1 MKKASRIGVIVALF
15 LVALGSLF
23 YAISGRHSLESPKE
37 GSGIASTNA
46 SERSPAKGTA
56 RGPKDNAAHGSVAA
70 NPRVQEV
77 LAQVT
82 PFDDWMLR
90 WRRGEAQ
97 KTAFISEGTG
107 LARKRRA
114 ALKELIA
121 LDPKTALE
129 HAVPRGLRN
138 LLPEAV
144 QQELETQIDA
154 YGKYQL
160 LVACSEK
167 SSTYQRRTQVNGKWY
182 DTYTY
187 DKRLETLSK
196 DRLAIHG
203 IAIDDRLALLDQ
215 PYRLLDSEEYAAAQ
229 IDPKSTLAIET
240 GNSTKTFSTFRELQK
255 WVEAVA
261 LAEQVP
267 GPETLNGEPVA
278 VAADA
283 SWVNG
288 EKSVLWMVV
297 EFSDDP
303 GAPFT
308 TQEITDCMASVNT
321 FYKDVS
327 RNKTSFKTNILPVTV
342 KASKTKAVYET
353 QTSAEQAIGEEAL
366 AAAKAYDA
374 ANGATGAYDPGKNDR
389 WIVIVK
395 RITSFTSNAGGL
407 GAVGG
412 KGLWLNGT
420 LGGAVP
426 HELGH
431 NQGLSHSHA
440 WVPAGASPIAEG
452 TNNEYGDQFDVMGN
466 CWNYPSGT
474 FAHFNTKQKSNL
486 AYLDSSEIQ
495 LVSKAGTYRLYRS
508 DSRNA
513 KNTQVL
519 QIVPGTAYDY
529 WIEARQLSPD
539 NAATDLQQRLKN
551 GVLIH
556 WGKSPSYTAAG
567 NGSYLLDMTP
577 GTSGGMNDAPLAAG
591 TTFIDPDYGLSV
603 TPIASGGEEP
613 SQWVDVAV
621 TFGATGNNHNPVLNS
636 LSVPIGSLKAHANIT
651 FSASATDEDGDPISY
666 HWDFGDTQT
675 NPKTAT
681 VVHRWLKGGKY
692 TVSANATDGRG
703 GMGTKTVEVNVED
716 PLLTW
721 TQRGAGLTTE
731 SINTVTYVNNRF
743 IASTGSGALLVSA
756 DGVTWNFLSGLKSQN
771 GDVIGITYTGSRY
784 VVLGRRYD
792 STDKQWY
799 SVVYSSADGMNWRD
813 DSPNAKLTGPTSIAF
828 GAGRLVVVG
837 AKGKIMQSAD
847 GVSWADVDTGISQGF
862 NDVKYAAGRFVAVG
876 WSGTIFTSTDGIVW
890 KNQSIVAFLD
900 IIATAYQNGTWWGTC
915 SGPGIYSSTDGETW
929 NFHSTSGWMAYAWF
943 IASEQGFLLGRDY
956 NADSLMITE
965 DGSVLDTYLV
975 SSSGGTGYLN
985 GLAEGNGTIV
995 CVGTGGRIFQA
1006 GTPKVIAPQ
1015 RTTMNSNFVAGQTAT
1030 IPTTAKGFAKLQL
1043 LVNDRVVDEKTGD
1056 NPSLSWLPLKFGTY
1070 KMTVRGILGNGT
1082 SFDTD
1087 QSVTV
1092 GLGDFTWLNPLP
1104 QGNYLYSVA
1113 CAFNRWWTVG
1123 TKGVLLS
1130 SGDGSSWRVE
1140 TAPTTEYM
1148 NRIATDGKKLVLTS
1162 SGYDNIHQT
1171 SLPSIWVSA
1180 DGLSW
1185 KAATVPSAYSNFS
1198 WSDLTYANGLWAV
1211 VGWNGS
1217 ILTSVD
1223 GETWIKQ
1230 STGTTKAIYAIAYGN
1245 GRWIASCSD
1254 MTVISSPDG
1263 VTWSAPSLVGDTA
1276 GTGYLQSLAF
1286 ANNCWLGRTSNN
1298 KRAAS
1303 ADGVAWTVDTS
1314 SANYSFMTG
1323 LGNQFV
1329 ATDYSGTVFSSADGT
1344 TWSQQGK
1351 TGSLYP
1357 SAMEYANG
1365 VYVAVGNSG
1374 AIYSGKSL
1382 SSLSSITLSERKTI
1396 NALLPLSDRTIQGSD
1411 SYDYTQGKT
1420 ANVLSVRNSDGTMAN
1435 LTIAPSVSY
1444 SMRGLVQGTG
1454 AYVAVG
1460 EHGSILVS
1468 TDTTTWVSQASGVTS
1483 LLSSAAYGMGVYV
1496 CVGDGGTILSS
1507 PDAKTWT
1514 LRTSS
1519 VTSKLSSVTFGNGMF
1534 IAVGDVGTVLTSKDG
1549 LSWKAQTSTST
1560 ASLKRVVWQ
1569 SGLGFAVI
1577 GASSSSS
1584 SVVLIS
1590 SENGELWTA
1599 EQTIPNISWAYDLVS
1614 TQLGLIVIGNSASV
1628 TSDGGKHWLAYALP
1642 DNVTCAAFNNGVLW
1656 VAGRCGNLASQ
1667 TLGVF
1672 NVAIAVQPHAA
1683 VLMLNQSLSLSVEAI
1698 GTGELSYQWYRDG
1711 IAIIG
1716 ATSAQYAKDSA
1727 TSADAGVYTVVITS
1741 TSGGKITSAGAEVVV
1756 NGPTVIR
1763 KSPAGVTIKAG
1774 EMLTISVEAA
1784 GSGTLSYQWY
1794 KDGVAIPG
1802 ATSAQ
1807 YTKTAATSTDA
1818 GVYTVLVTSTT
1829 GSTVT
1834 SAGAEVV
1841 VNKLTTISKS
1851 PAGVTIKV
1859 GETLTISVEAAGSGT
1874 LSYQWYKDGVA
1885 IPGATSAQYA
1895 KTAATSTDAG
1905 VYTVLVASTTGS
1917 AVTSA
1922 GAEVVVN
1929 KLTAISKPP
1938 AGVTIKVGET
1948 LTISVE
1954 AAGSGTLS
1962 YQWYKDGVAIPG
1974 ATSAQYTKTAAAST
1988 DTGNYTVIATGLGGS
2003 VESAPATVSIQ
2014 AGGRLAALAVRT
2026 ESGPGADVLIVGII
2040 VSGVSDSSRKSVVI
2054 RGLGP
2059 SLAKDKVPNYM
2070 IDPTM
2075 RLYEGSEQIGENDD
2089 WDSGAVLAELT
2100 RMHLNDL
2107 IPGSK
2112 DAVLLS
2118 DFANGAYTVHLGAK
2132 TEERGV
2138 ALAEVYECSGSGS
2151 ARLSALAARAKAGKD
2166 EMTLIG
2172 GFVIGGQGSC
2182 RLIIRGLGPAL
2193 SADLKTGYLEDPK
2206 LTLYSGSDVIKT
2218 NDNWGNTEELRTAI
2232 ASIGM
2237 TPLLA
2242 DSKDAAMVVVL
2253 PPGPYTVH
2261 LTGAN
2266 EATGVALIEI
2276 YELP

>member
-37 GSGIASTNA
+37 GSGTASTNA

-97 KTAFISEGTG
+97 KAAFISEGIA

-167 SSTYQRRTQVNGKWY
+167 SSTYQRRAQVNGKWY

-353 QTSAEQAIGEEAL
+353 QTSAELAIGEEAL

-374 ANGATGAYDPGKNDR
+374 ANGATGAYDPDKNDR

-395 RITSFTSNAGGL
+395 RITSFTSNAAGL
-407 GAVGG
+407 GVVGG
-412 KGLWLNGT
+412 KGLWLNGI
-420 LGGAVP
+420 LGGVVP

-431 NQGLSHSHA
+431 NHGLLHSSA
-440 WVPAGASPIAEG
+440 WVPTGSSPITDG
-452 TNNEYGDQFDVMGN
+452 THNEYGDQFDVMGN
-466 CWNYPSGT
+466 SWNYPSGT

-495 LVSKAGTYRLYRS
+495 RVSTAGTYRLYRS

-539 NAATDLQQRLKN
+539 NTGTDLQQRLKN

-556 WGKSPSYTAAG
+556 WGKSPSFTTVETA
-567 NGSYLLDMTP
+567 SYLLDMTP

-591 TTFIDPDYGLSV
+591 TTFIDPDYGLCV

-621 TFGATGNNHNPVLNS
+621 TFRASGSNHNPVVNS
-636 LSVPIGSLKAHANIT
+636 LSVPAGSLKARTNIT
-651 FSASATDEDGDPISY
+651 FSASASDEDGNPISY
-666 HWDFGDTQT
+666 RWDFGDTQT

-681 VVHRWLKGGKY
+681 VVHRWMKGGTY
-692 TVSANATDGRG
+692 TVSANANDGLG
-703 GMGTKTVEVNVED
+703 GLGTKTIGVNVED

-721 TQRGAGLTTE
+721 TQRSAGLTTE
-731 SINTVTYVNNRF
+731 NISTVAYVNNRF
-743 IASTGSGALLVSA
+743 IAGSSSGVLLVSA
-756 DGVTWNFLSGLKSQN
+756 DGVTWSSLSGLKSRN
-771 GDVIGITYTGSRY
+771 VNVRGITYTGSRY
-784 VVLGRRYD
+784 VVLGSRYD
-792 STDKQWY
+792 STDKHWY
-799 SVVYSSADGMNWRD
+799 DVVFSSADGMNWRD
-813 DSPNAKLTGPTSIAF
+813 DSPSATLTGIKSIAF
-828 GAGRLVVVG
+828 GSGRLVVVG

-847 GVSWADVDTGISQGF
+847 GITWAEVATGTTMDF
-862 NDVKYAAGRFVAVG
+862 NDVKYAAGRFVAAG
-876 WSGTIFTSTDGIVW
+876 LRGIIYTSTDGVVW
-890 KNQSIVAFLD
+890 QNKSIVATTD
-900 IIATAYQNGTWWGTC
+900 ISAVAYQNGTWWGIC
-915 SGPGIYSSTDGETW
+915 YDYGIYSSTDGEIW
-929 NFHSTSGWMAYAWF
+929 SFHASKGRMTYSWA
-943 IASEQGFLLGRDY
+943 IASEQGFILGS
-956 NADSLMITE
+956 NELADTLMITE

-975 SSSGGTGYLN
+975 SDSGGTDFLN

-995 CVGTGGRIFQA
+995 CVGSSGRIFQT
-1006 GTPKVIAPQ
+1006 GTPRVIAPK
-1015 RTTMNSNFVAGQTAT
+1015 RTTTNSNFVAGQIAA
-1030 IPTTAKGFAKLQL
+1030 ILTTAKGFAKLQL
-1043 LVNDRVVDEKTGD
+1043 LVGDQVVDEKTGE
-1056 NPSLSWLPLKFGTY
+1056 NPALSWLPLKFGTY
-1070 KMTVRGILGNGT
+1070 KMTLRGIRSDGT
-1082 SFDTD
+1082 IFDTD
-1087 QSVTV
+1087 QVVTV
-1092 GLGDFTWLNPLP
+1092 GLGEFTWLNPLP
-1104 QGNYLYSVA
+1104 QGNSLYSVSY
-1113 CAFNRWWTVG
+1113 AFNRWWAVG
-1123 TKGVLLS
+1123 NKGTLLS

-1140 TAPTTEYM
+1140 IAPTTECI
-1148 NRIATDGKKLVLTS
+1148 NRIATDGNKLVLTS
-1162 SGYDNIHQT
+1162 AGYDSIHQT
-1171 SLPSIWVSA
+1171 FLPSIWVSA

-1185 KAATVPSAYSNFS
+1185 NAATLPSGYTSYTWN
-1198 WSDLTYANGLWAV
+1198 DLAYANGLWAV
-1211 VGWNGS
+1211 AGWNGS

-1223 GETWIKQ
+1223 GETWISQ

-1254 MTVISSPDG
+1254 MAVISSSDG
-1263 VTWSAPSLVGDTA
+1263 ITWSAPSLVGDSA
-1276 GTGYLQSLAF
+1276 STGCLQSLAF
-1286 ANNCWLGRTSNN
+1286 ANGCWIGRTSNS

-1329 ATDYSGTVFSSADGT
+1329 ATDYSGTVFSSADGM

-1357 SAMEYANG
+1357 SAMGYANG
-1365 VYVAVGNSG
+1365 TYVAVG
-1374 AIYSGKSL
+1374 YSGILYFGNSL
-1382 SSLSSITLSERKTI
+1382 SSLSSVTLSERKSI
-1396 NALLPLSDRTIQGSD
+1396 NAILPLSDRTILGSD
-1411 SYDYTQGKT
+1411 SNDHNQDKM

-1483 LLSSAAYGMGVYV
+1483 LLSSVAYGADVYV
-1496 CVGDGGTILSS
+1496 CVGDGGIILSS
-1507 PDAKTWT
+1507 PDAKRWT
-1514 LRTSS
+1514 PRTSS
-1519 VTSKLSSVTFGNGMF
+1519 VTSDLYSVTFGNGMF
-1534 IAVGDVGTVLTSKDG
+1534 IAVGDEGTVLTSKNG

-1577 GASSSSS
+1577 GTPASSSN
-1584 SVVLIS
+1584 VVFMS

-1599 EQTIPNISWAYDLVS
+1599 EKTIQNNWQVCDLVV
-1614 TQLGLIVIGNSASV
+1614 TQLGLIVIGSSASV
-1628 TSDGGKHWLAYALP
+1628 SGDGGNTWLTYALP

-1656 VAGRCGNLASQ
+1656 VAGRYGILASQ
-1667 TLGVF
+1667 ILGAF
-1672 NVAIAVQPHAA
+1672 NVEIAVQPLAT
-1683 VLMLNQSLSLSVEAI
+1683 VLFLNQSLSLSVEAI

-1716 ATSAQYAKDSA
+1716 ATS
-1727 TSADAGVYTVVITS
+1727 
-1741 TSGGKITSAGAEVVV
+1741 
-1756 NGPTVIR
+1756 P
-1763 KSPAGVTIKAG
+1763 
-1774 EMLTISVEAA
+1774 
-1784 GSGTLSYQWY
+1784 
-1794 KDGVAIPG
+1794 
-1802 ATSAQ
+1802 Q
-1807 YTKTAATSTDA
+1807 YTKTAVASTDA
-1818 GVYTVLVTSTT
+1818 GVYTVTVTSVA
-1829 GSTVT
+1829 GSTMT
-1834 SAGAEVV
+1834 SAGAKVV
-1841 VNKLTTISKS
+1841 VNKLTTISKP

-1917 AVTSA
+1917 TVTSA

-1929 KLTAISKPP
+1929 GPTVISKSP

-1974 ATSAQYTKTAAAST
+1974 ATSAQYTKTAATGT
-1988 DTGNYTVIATGLGGS
+1988 DSGNYTVIATGLGGS
-2003 VESAPATVSIQ
+2003 VESAPATVSVQ

-2040 VSGVSDSSRKSVVI
+2040 VSGASDSSRKSVVI

-2059 SLAKDKVPNYM
+2059 SLEGKVPNYM
-2070 IDPTM
+2070 SDPLM
-2075 RLYEGSEQIGENDD
+2075 KLYEGPTPIASNDD
-2089 WDSGAVLAELT
+2089 WDSTAVLAELT